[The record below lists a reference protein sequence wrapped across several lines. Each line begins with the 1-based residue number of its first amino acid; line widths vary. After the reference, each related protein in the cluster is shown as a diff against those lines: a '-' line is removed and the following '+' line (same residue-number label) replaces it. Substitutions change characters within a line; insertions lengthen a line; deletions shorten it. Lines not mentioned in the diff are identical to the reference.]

1 MSVIRVGSNS
11 GYAAGW
17 EAIFGG
23 GRKAKATGA
32 AKRPRTAAQ
41 KPAKAKVKAVKPAK
55 KPAAIRKAKNRRRK

>member
-23 GRKAKATGA
+23 SKKVRPTGGPKAA
-32 AKRPRTAAQ
+32 AKKAGKKRAATAG
-41 KPAKAKVKAVKPAK
+41 K
-55 KPAAIRKAKNRRRK
+55 KPAAVRKAKNRRRK

>member
-23 GRKAKATGA
+23 SKKARPTGGPKAAAKKSAKAGKKRA
-32 AKRPRTAAQ
+32 ATAG
-41 KPAKAKVKAVKPAK
+41 K
-55 KPAAIRKAKNRRRK
+55 KPAAVRKAKNRRRK